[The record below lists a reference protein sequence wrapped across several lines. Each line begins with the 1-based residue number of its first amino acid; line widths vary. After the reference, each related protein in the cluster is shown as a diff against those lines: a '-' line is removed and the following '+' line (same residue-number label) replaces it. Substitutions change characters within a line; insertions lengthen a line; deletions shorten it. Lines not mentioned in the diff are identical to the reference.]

1 MRWGGIKMDK
11 IITTLT
17 SYPGKKIAKECGLVF
32 AFDEEFRLV
41 RNRWHSDEQVQDALD
56 RLYKRALK
64 KGANAVLG
72 VQISHLS
79 DNAPFFMGT
88 AVILEDE

>member
-1 MRWGGIKMDK
+1 MDK

-17 SYPGKKIAKECGLVF
+17 SYPGKKIVKECGLVF

-41 RNRWHSDEQVQDALD
+41 RNRWQSDDQVQDALD
-56 RLYKRALK
+56 RIYKKALK

-72 VQISHLS
+72 VQMSIL
-79 DNAPFFMGT
+79 NEYNNPILIGT
-88 AVILEDE
+88 AVVLEDE